1 MNKYKIL
8 IIIYYFQSE
17 NQMLK
22 REMTSMKTDYKVRK
36 NSDMKMKVRGMKLK
50 GKFIDFKFQVTIIYL
65 IIERES
71 NAGRGDVI
79 YEK

>member
-1 MNKYKIL
+1 
-8 IIIYYFQSE
+8 
-17 NQMLK
+17 MLK

-36 NSDMKMKVRGMKLK
+36 NSDVKTKVRGMKLK

-65 IIERES
+65 IIEKES

-79 YEK
+79 YEKWLQGKKESSFENKTEKL

>member
-1 MNKYKIL
+1 
-8 IIIYYFQSE
+8 
-17 NQMLK
+17 MLK
-22 REMTSMKTDYKVRK
+22 REMTSIKSDYKVRK

-79 YEK
+79 YEKWLQGKKESSFENKTEKH